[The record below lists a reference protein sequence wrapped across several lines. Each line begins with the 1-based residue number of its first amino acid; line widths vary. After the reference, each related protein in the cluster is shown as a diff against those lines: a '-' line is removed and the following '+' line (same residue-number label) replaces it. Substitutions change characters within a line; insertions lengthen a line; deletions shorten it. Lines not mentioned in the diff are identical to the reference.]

1 MLSRASV
8 LAILSFL
15 LLGASA
21 YGQSSASSSIVSEA
35 PIVKSSVVLES
46 SEQLDF
52 TPREAAIVAGF
63 DTGEVLSVVAA
74 IIPPQRNSPDA
85 SLNSTWWFA
94 APVRIPVGAREVTW
108 LARLVSPTGEV
119 IFTELE
125 DRGLVEVDGV
135 PELRAEVI
143 QVSKQVS
150 AAGAELIT
158 LEREMTRLRGEA
170 EAIGNFGRII
180 DAQEELD
187 RVEGELS
194 QLADQTVSV
203 QQFLQKAQI
212 FGATGA
218 QPVREQQLTREIA
231 TIAEATQR
239 AERGEFMRRA
249 SSEREARRMMEALE
263 IARSDEGRQPD
274 YAANLKAELSRLIA
288 VREKLETQQVQ

>member
-1 MLSRASV
+1 
-8 LAILSFL
+8 
-15 LLGASA
+15 
-21 YGQSSASSSIVSEA
+21 
-35 PIVKSSVVLES
+35 
-46 SEQLDF
+46 
-52 TPREAAIVAGF
+52 
-63 DTGEVLSVVAA
+63 
-74 IIPPQRNSPDA
+74 
-85 SLNSTWWFA
+85 
-94 APVRIPVGAREVTW
+94 
-108 LARLVSPTGEV
+108 V

-158 LEREMTRLRGEA
+158 LEKEMTRLRGEA

-249 SSEREARRMMEALE
+249 SSEREARRMIEALE

-274 YAANLKAELSRLIA
+274 YAANLKAEVSRLIA